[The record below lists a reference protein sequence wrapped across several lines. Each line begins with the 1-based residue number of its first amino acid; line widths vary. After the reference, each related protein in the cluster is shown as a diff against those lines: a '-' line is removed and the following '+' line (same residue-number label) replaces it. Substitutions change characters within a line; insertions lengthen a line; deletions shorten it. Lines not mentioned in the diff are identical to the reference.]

1 MRSLILPG
9 TIPTMQYEEK
19 DKLLKD
25 VRLSILEL
33 LSLAVATLVLSGITS
48 SLWISTGEKNLR
60 ALRRRVY
67 HIIANKE
74 VVWFDEM
81 VL

>member
-1 MRSLILPG
+1 
-9 TIPTMQYEEK
+9 MQYEEK

-33 LSLAVATLVLSGITS
+33 LSLAVAALVLSGITS

-60 ALRRRVY
+60 ALRHRVY